1 MIRVYL
7 EAGERPPMPTRMQA
21 PLPWESHSSSPLVA
35 RFRAVMQSGEVRTV
49 EDPRAG
55 TSCNVVSEG
64 KELAPA

>member
-1 MIRVYL
+1 
-7 EAGERPPMPTRMQA
+7 MPTRMQA